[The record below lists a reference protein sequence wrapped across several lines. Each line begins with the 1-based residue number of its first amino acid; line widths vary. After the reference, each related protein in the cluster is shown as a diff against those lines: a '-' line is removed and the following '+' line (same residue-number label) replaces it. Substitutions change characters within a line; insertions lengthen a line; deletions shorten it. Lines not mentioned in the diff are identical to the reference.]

1 MAKLAQNHMRKLSEG
16 TSVYY
21 NRLIG
26 DITDGL
32 NGGFPPTL
40 SLDDQGRFIVGY
52 YQMNKKL

>member
-1 MAKLAQNHMRKLSEG
+1 MRKLSEG